1 MESLV
6 CCVKG
11 KTMWRLLIVL
21 IVLTALSR
29 LLSWRGMS
37 DEEETIKEAAAEGKI
52 ESESVPTAEAVA
64 GTAAESNI
72 AKIKADVEKAKADA
86 EKAKAD
92 AEARRRQIASQ
103 RQELDVAR
111 RELEAAERELKELEK
126 QYGSDAA

>member
-1 MESLV
+1 MEILV

-37 DEEETIKEAAAEGKI
+37 DEEEAAKLAAEGKI

-64 GTAAESNI
+64 GTTAESNI
-72 AKIKADVEKAKADA
+72 AKIKADVEKSKADA
-86 EKAKAD
+86 EKAKAE
-92 AEARRRQIASQ
+92 AEARRKQIASQ
-103 RQELDVAR
+103 RQELDEAR

-126 QYGSDAA
+126 QYGSDAV